1 MSEPN
6 PQLRMNHFDVAVT
19 TDVAIDDGKIF
30 TDSTRAEAIAAR
42 DAGIQKVSEL
52 YADEIT

>member
-19 TDVAIDDGKIF
+19 ADVAIDDGKIF